1 MRLVRSSFHTYHLPY
16 SRPVKWSD
24 IVEEGGSF
32 LLLRL
37 ESEEGHVGV
46 AEMVTKPTWTGFGM
60 QSLAAAVS
68 EVLLPRLS
76 GADISDETQVA
87 AKLQAIPGMHAPKA
101 LLDNALWD
109 LRAAAQ
115 ADPLWR
121 NWGGVSRVPVS
132 YTVTRQAPD
141 LMARQAAQMVD
152 RYGFNVLKIKGGQ
165 GVEQDLSALRALRAA
180 VGDNVG
186 FYVDANSA
194 YSTGV
199 AQDYAR
205 AMFDAGARVVED
217 PCALLPNHDFAMLQS
232 ALPGPLLVDFNCW
245 GVDDMRL
252 FMMAGASAFSLKP
265 GRLGLSTTRAMR
277 SIAHGAQAIT
287 VTGMFG
293 ESALGTWQAL
303 ALASTLGH
311 TSLPAEVTWF
321 LEMQEQVLDD
331 IPSIKDGAIDMPAWA
346 SVADRVNW
354 QRVQH
359 LAVAPAIETNHT

>member
-1 MRLVRSSFHTYHLPY
+1 MQLVRSSFHAYYLPY

-37 ESEEGHVGV
+37 ESETGHVGV
-46 AEMVTKPTWTGFGM
+46 AEMVTKPTWTGFGI
-60 QSLAAAVS
+60 QSLATSVS

-76 GADISDETQVA
+76 GADISDEKQVA
-87 AKLQAIPGMHAPKA
+87 AKLQAIPGLHAPKA

-109 LRAAAQ
+109 LRAAAH
-115 ADPLWR
+115 AEPLWR
-121 NWGGVSRVPVS
+121 QWGGVSRVPVS

-141 LMARQAAQMVD
+141 LMAREAAEMVE

-165 GVEQDLSALRALRAA
+165 GVEQDLATLRALRTA
-180 VGDNVG
+180 VGDSVG

-194 YSTGV
+194 YTTEV

-217 PCALLPNHDFAMLQS
+217 PCALLPNHDFTVLQS
-232 ALPGPLLVDFNCW
+232 ALPSPLLVDFNCW
-245 GVDDMRL
+245 GVDDMRQ
-252 FMMAGASAFSLKP
+252 FMTSGARAFSLKP
-265 GRLGLSTTRAMR
+265 GRLGLSATRAM
-277 SIAHGAQAIT
+277 SSMTQDAQATT

-311 TSLPAEVTWF
+311 LSLPAEVTWF
-321 LEMQEQVLDD
+321 LEMREQILAE
-331 IPSIKDGAIDMPAWA
+331 IPRIHGGAVDMPAWSNA
-346 SVADRVNW
+346 AERVDWKRMQSVGS
-354 QRVQH
+354 
-359 LAVAPAIETNHT
+359 APILEKNYS